1 MRKIKRFALVLLMA
15 LATCFSM
22 FALSSC
28 DMLIEKGDRE
38 EKHTVCVP
46 GAVPDSEKLPTC
58 TEDGYKVFNCV
69 VCGKECKTETVKAL
83 GHEYDDVG
91 VVTTEPTCT
100 EKGVK
105 TYTCTRTDCNASKT
119 EDIPAK
125 GHTEQTVDGKAATC
139 TETGLTDGKQCSDC
153 KAWIVEQES
162 IDALGH
168 SYDSGKVT
176 KEPTCTEKGVKT
188 YTCTRTDCNASKTE
202 DIPAKGHTEQTVDGK
217 AATCTETGL
226 TDGTQCSVCEAWIV
240 KQETIPAP
248 GHNEAI
254 DPAVAATCTA
264 TGLTEG
270 KHCSTCNEVLVAQT
284 VVEKIKH
291 NMVIDL
297 AVEPTCTET
306 GLTKGW
312 HCAYNCG
319 EMTVER
325 EVVPATGHDVACAN
339 AASKKATCRTKAF
352 CGVCG
357 VEYGD
362 LLEHEL
368 AEGQLLENC
377 YQVVQGMP
385 ASCTEPG
392 FKDYVVCTYEGC
404 GYTTFEEIPALGHT
418 WGVANVE
425 DNGYLPTCTEEGREK
440 RETCTVCGATQG
452 WAVVPATG
460 HTEVT
465 LAAEEATCIKTGLT
479 EGKRCTVC
487 NEITVAQEVV
497 PMIPHDMKEQVIT
510 AVTCTENGLLR
521 YTCSVCHLSK
531 DQVVYAQ
538 GHVAKTLPEVKATC
552 EQDGLTEGKECIEC
566 GEVLVAQQ
574 TVTKLGHNYV
584 ETVELPTCTVE
595 GVKTFTC
602 KNGCGDTYTEEIAA
616 LGHDVDCTRNT
627 ASRKANCMQG
637 AFCGDCGVEYTER
650 NKDHEPALVAVL
662 AKAPTCTE
670 VGWNN
675 YWYCAEASCGY
686 TSYKEIPATG
696 HNVVVYNYADATCT
710 EKGHEAFEGCTNCGM
725 CDTTIDGVFNPD
737 KTFEEI
743 SWAALGHDVV
753 VDPKVEAQCG
763 QDGLTEGSHC
773 GRCNVVLVAQETIS
787 ASSVAHTFNVTAL
800 EDCEV
805 GIYCL
810 NCSYVEVAPT
820 THTEEALD
828 EVLPTCTS
836 TGLTEGKKCSVC
848 QKILVAQ
855 QTVDMLDHDYATEG
869 VVTTEPTCTTTG
881 VMTYTC
887 KDCPAFYTES
897 IDELGHNPVA
907 MDEVAKT
914 CTTSGWKGGEKCERC
929 GIVLV
934 AQEEVPASHEY
945 EKVPEKM
952 PTCTETG
959 HSAHQKC
966 KDCGHT
972 TEYIEYPMH
981 AHDYVGDTCQICL
994 KKKDSAE
1001 E

>member
-22 FALSSC
+22 LALSSC
-28 DMLIEKGDRE
+28 DMLIQKGDRE
-38 EKHTVCVP
+38 EKHTCVY
-46 GAVPDSEKLPTC
+46 GEWVVTKEATCKAEGEKTRSC
-58 TEDGYKVFNCV
+58 ECGTTETESIPLAEHTIVTV
-69 VCGKECKTETVKAL
+69 TGKE
-83 GHEYDDVG
+83 
-91 VVTTEPTCT
+91 
-100 EKGVK
+100 
-105 TYTCTRTDCNASKT
+105 
-119 EDIPAK
+119 
-125 GHTEQTVDGKAATC
+125 ATC
-139 TETGLTDGKQCSDC
+139 TETGLTDGK
-153 KAWIVEQES
+153 E
-162 IDALGH
+162 
-168 SYDSGKVT
+168 
-176 KEPTCTEKGVKT
+176 
-188 YTCTRTDCNASKTE
+188 
-202 DIPAKGHTEQTVDGK
+202 
-217 AATCTETGL
+217 
-226 TDGTQCSVCEAWIV
+226 CSVCGEV
-240 KQETIPAP
+240 TVEQTEIPMKAHTEVTVQ
-248 GHNEAI
+248 GT
-254 DPAVAATCTA
+254 AATCTA
-264 TGLTEG
+264 TGLTDG
-270 KHCSTCNEVLVAQT
+270 KKCSVCGEVTLEQT
-284 VVEKIKH
+284 EIPMKAHTEEIVPGTP
-291 NMVIDL
+291 
-297 AVEPTCTET
+297 ATCTET
-306 GLTKGW
+306 GWADGKKCSVCGEVTLEKVVTPKLGHDIVVDAGEAATCTTIGWTKGQ
-312 HCAYNCG
+312 HCSRCD
-319 EMTVER
+319 EMTIAR
-325 EVVPATGHDVACAN
+325 EQVPAIGHNYDNGVETTAPTCTVEGVKTFTCKNGCGDTYTEEIAALGHDVACAN

-362 LLEHEL
+362 LLEHVL
-368 AEGQLLENC
+368 APDQLLENC
-377 YQVVQGMP
+377 YEVVPGMP
-385 ASCTEPG
+385 ATCTEPG
-392 FKDYVVCTYEGC
+392 FMDYVVCTYEGC
-404 GYTTFEEIPALGHT
+404 GYSTFTEIPALGHT

-584 ETVELPTCTVE
+584 ETVKLPTCTE
-595 GVKTFTC
+595 DGLKTFTC
-602 KNGCGDTYTEEIAA
+602 SNGCSSVNTEVITK

-773 GRCNVVLVAQETIS
+773 GRCNVVLVAQETIP

-810 NCSYVEVAPT
+810 NCSYVEVEPT
-820 THTEEALD
+820 THTEETLD

-887 KDCPAFYTES
+887 KDCPAFYTET

-914 CTTSGWKGGEKCERC
+914 CTTSGWKGGEKCDRC